1 MKNDL
6 LLAIETSSVPSSVS
20 VLEGTN
26 LLEQLYINDRNKTS
40 SHISKT
46 ISDLLRLIDVYPTEL
61 SGIAI
66 SEGPGSFTGLR
77 VGMAT
82 AKGLSYAL
90 EVPLYPVDT
99 LMALSL
105 QFSLSEKIN
114 KGDRIVAMLN
124 ARRGNVFAGTYTK
137 TLKTI
142 VPPRRVA
149 INTVLKQSNEKQTHF
164 ISSDANELVSF
175 ANKKVSIKPVS
186 IQSYYTGFLAQKTK
200 MNRTLREIAY
210 LEPNYLINNYIKQT
224 NG

>member
-46 ISDLLRLIDVYPTEL
+46 ISDLLRLIDVYPTDL
-61 SGIAI
+61 SGIAV

-90 EVPLYPVDT
+90 DVPLYPVDT

-164 ISSDANELVSF
+164 ISSDASELVSF

-186 IQSYYTGFLAQKTK
+186 IQSYYIGFLAQKTK